1 MDKNKKTAL
10 IRENVPPLLYWYRAN
25 ARELPWRSD
34 PTPYHVW
41 ISEIMLQQTRV
52 EAVKPYYLSFMEE
65 LPDIPSLAAV
75 PDGRLMKKW
84 EGLGY
89 YSRARNLK
97 KSAIAV
103 MQTMGGCL
111 PADYEKL
118 LSLPGIGEYTAGAI
132 SSIAFGLPK
141 PAVDGNVL
149 RVLTRLLADEREVTD
164 PAVKKDLTA
173 ILEEVYLSFPGDSSA
188 LTQSLME
195 LGATVCLPNGVPKCG
210 DCPWADVCEAKK
222 AGRAEEFPF
231 KAPKKP
237 RRVEERT
244 VLLLRHGGKYAVRKR
259 PERGLLAGLCEFPS
273 FDGHLNEKEVR
284 RAAGAA
290 YGEISSVTPLPDAI
304 HIFTHVEW
312 RMRGYLIDCETASSD
327 LIWASPEEIK
337 SEYAVASAF
346 RTYKNIVL
354 QGE

>member
-1 MDKNKKTAL
+1 MNRNEKTAL

-25 ARELPWRSD
+25 ARVLPWRSD

-52 EAVKPYYLSFMEE
+52 EAVKPYYLAFIEE
-65 LPDIPSLAAV
+65 LPDIPSLAAA
-75 PDGRLMKKW
+75 PDERLMKKW

-97 KSAIAV
+97 KAAAAV
-103 MQTMGGCL
+103 TETMGGSL
-111 PADYEKL
+111 PADYDKL
-118 LSLPGIGEYTAGAI
+118 LSLPGIGDYTAGAI

-164 PAVKKDLTA
+164 PTVKKDLTA
-173 ILEEVYLSFPGDSSA
+173 ILEEVYLAFPGDASA

-195 LGATVCLPNGVPKCG
+195 LGATVCLPNGIPKCEE
-210 DCPWADVCEAKK
+210 CPWVDACEAKK
-222 AGRAEEFPF
+222 AGRTEEFPC

-237 RRVEERT
+237 RRIEERT
-244 VLLLRHGGKYAVRKR
+244 VLLLCHEGKYAVRKR
-259 PERGLLAGLCEFPS
+259 PDRGLLAGLYEFPS
-273 FDGHLNEKEVR
+273 LDGHLNGEEVK
-284 RAAGAA
+284 AAGSAF
-290 YGEISSVTPLPDAI
+290 GTVSSVTPLPDAI
-304 HIFTHVEW
+304 HIFTHIEW
-312 RMRGYLIDCETASSD
+312 RMRGYLISCETASPD
-327 LIWASPEEIK
+327 LVWASPEEIR

>member
-1 MDKNKKTAL
+1 MERNKKTLL

-25 ARELPWRSD
+25 ARILPWRSD

-52 EAVKPYYLSFMEE
+52 EAVKPYYLAFLEE

-75 PDGRLMKKW
+75 PDERLMKKW

-97 KSAIAV
+97 KAAV
-103 MQTMGGCL
+103 TVTETMGGNL
-111 PADYEKL
+111 PPDYEKL

-149 RVLTRLLADEREVTD
+149 RVLTRLFADEREVTD

-173 ILEEVYLSFPGDSSA
+173 LLEEVYLSFPGDSSA

-195 LGATVCLPNGVPKCG
+195 LGATVCLPNGTPKCAE
-210 DCPWADVCEAKK
+210 CPWADTCLAKK
-222 AGRAEEFPF
+222 EGRAEEFPF

-237 RRVEERT
+237 RRIEERT
-244 VLLLRHGGKYAVRKR
+244 VLLLRHNGKFTVRKR
-259 PERGLLAGLCEFPS
+259 PERGLLAGLYEFPS
-273 FDGHLNEKEVR
+273 FDGHLNEEDVR
-284 RAAGAA
+284 KAAESAFGP
-290 YGEISSVTPLPDAI
+290 ISSVTLLPDAL

-312 RMRGYLIDCETASSD
+312 RMRGYLIECETASPD
-327 LIWASPEEIK
+327 LIWATPEEIR

-346 RTYKNIVL
+346 RVYKKFVL
-354 QGE
+354 QE